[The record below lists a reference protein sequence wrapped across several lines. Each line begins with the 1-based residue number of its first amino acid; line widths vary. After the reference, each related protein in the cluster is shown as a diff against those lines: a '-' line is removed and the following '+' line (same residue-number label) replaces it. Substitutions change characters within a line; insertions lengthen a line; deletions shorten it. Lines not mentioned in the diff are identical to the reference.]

1 MFSGYLPASCVVFEC
16 RVARS
21 GQVVCSSQMMI
32 DLCMSVIVMWNVAV
46 NGNWGSW
53 TEWGSCTL
61 SCGGGTRV
69 RSRGCDSPAPSRNGR
84 YCVGS
89 DRQIDYCNKD
99 DCPGLTLTYLLT

>member
-1 MFSGYLPASCVVFEC
+1 
-16 RVARS
+16 
-21 GQVVCSSQMMI
+21 MI
-32 DLCMSVIVMWNVAV
+32 LAESALLNVISV

-69 RSRGCDSPAPSRNGR
+69 RKRSCDTPAPSDNGR
-84 YCVGS
+84 YCAGS

-99 DCPGLTLTYLLT
+99 DCPGTLCGCLNLRVESVSKT